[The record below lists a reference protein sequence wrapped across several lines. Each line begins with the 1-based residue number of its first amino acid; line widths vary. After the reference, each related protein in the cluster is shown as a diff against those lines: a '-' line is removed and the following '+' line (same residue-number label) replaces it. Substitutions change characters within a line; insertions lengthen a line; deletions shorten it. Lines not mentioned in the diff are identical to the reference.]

1 MTGYYSVIQYCPD
14 PSRAEAANVGVVLYT
29 ESPRRLRVK
38 VSDDLGRVEQFFRP
52 NRDRLGRILR
62 SARSTATRLT
72 LSLDE
77 FETVGDLSQFVQT
90 LGNDISMTPPR
101 FAAVEDIEADLARL
115 YDRLVGDQ
123 GRRRRRRPMVLPTA
137 INSVFEQLV
146 RSGKVWRPGSVSVP
160 VIGRSIDIPFA
171 YRNGVENY
179 VKPVLFA
186 GDMERVDD
194 RAAKLAVD
202 GDQLRRH
209 PGQDMGEPVGRQ
221 LVVVSASA
229 SDPATEARV
238 APVFEAY
245 GVVYVPVAEAGRFAD
260 KVLGE
265 AK

>member
-29 ESPRRLRVK
+29 ESPRRLKVK
-38 VSDDLGRVEQFFRP
+38 VSEAFGRVEQFFRP
-52 NRDRLGRILR
+52 NRDRLGRIMQA
-62 SARSTATRLT
+62 ARSTATRLT
-72 LSLDE
+72 LSADE
-77 FETVGDLSQFVQT
+77 LETVGDLNQFVQT

-115 YDRLVGDQ
+115 YDRLVGDHDH
-123 GRRRRRRPMVLPTA
+123 RRRRRPVVLPTA
-137 INSVFEQLV
+137 INSVFERLAQ
-146 RSGKVWRPGSVSVP
+146 SGKVWRPGSVSVP

-186 GDMERVDD
+186 SDMQRVDAT
-194 RAAKLAVD
+194 AAKLAVD

-209 PGQDMGEPVGRQ
+209 PEQGLGETVGRQ

-238 APVFEAY
+238 APVFKAY
-245 GVVYVPVAEAGRFAD
+245 GVVYVPVEEAGRFAD